1 MYILHIYTLPVYV
14 TMTIILCDL
23 KNLQSK
29 CKKVSIVYQLQ
40 MFKRTE
46 ETYCVTYR
54 DKLFIKKVTCYHGF
68 IIWCD

>member
-1 MYILHIYTLPVYV
+1 MTLS
-14 TMTIILCDL
+14 L
-23 KNLQSK
+23 NLQSK
-29 CKKVSIVYQLQ
+29 CKKVSIVYQLH
-40 MFKRTE
+40 MLKRTE

>member
-1 MYILHIYTLPVYV
+1 MYILHIYTLYV
-14 TMTIILCDL
+14 NILCDL

-68 IIWCD
+68 II

>member
-29 CKKVSIVYQLQ
+29 YKKVSIVYQLH
-40 MFKRTE
+40 MF
-46 ETYCVTYR
+46 
-54 DKLFIKKVTCYHGF
+54 
-68 IIWCD
+68 

>member
-1 MYILHIYTLPVYV
+1 MYILHIYTLYV
-14 TMTIILCDL
+14 TMTLSL
-23 KNLQSK
+23 NLQSK
-29 CKKVSIVYQLQ
+29 CKKVSIVYELQ

>member
-1 MYILHIYTLPVYV
+1 MYILHIYTLYV

-68 IIWCD
+68 II

>member
-1 MYILHIYTLPVYV
+1 MTLS
-14 TMTIILCDL
+14 L
-23 KNLQSK
+23 NLQSK
-29 CKKVSIVYQLQ
+29 CKKVSIVYELQ

-54 DKLFIKKVTCYHGF
+54 DKLFIKEVTCYHGF

>member
-1 MYILHIYTLPVYV
+1 MYILPYSTYIYIICHHDS
-14 TMTIILCDL
+14 IILCDL

-68 IIWCD
+68 II